1 MKMTLTTF
9 LILMLIGLAAGVLS
23 GFAGV
28 GGGVIIIPALIFLL
42 GMTQFEAQGTSLA
55 MMIPPIGLMAAFNY
69 YKEGYINWKY
79 AIILALFF
87 FVGGYIGSKLAIS
100 IPQNIVKKSFAI
112 FIILVGARMLFKG

>member
-1 MKMTLTTF
+1 MTLTTF
-9 LILMLIGLAAGVLS
+9 LILMIIGMAAGVLS

-42 GMTQFEAQGTSLA
+42 GMSQFEAQGTSLA

>member
-9 LILMLIGLAAGVLS
+9 LILMIIGMAAGVLS

-42 GMTQFEAQGTSLA
+42 GMSQFEAQGTSLA

>member
-1 MKMTLTTF
+1 MTLTTF

>member
-1 MKMTLTTF
+1 MTLTTF
-9 LILMLIGLAAGVLS
+9 LLLMLIGLAAGVLS